1 MTKFAHDMPK
11 KGRPLHADAVPL
23 RAMMRGT
30 QCPIERAGH
39 GMTQATRRPLG
50 DASGLGGVGG
60 DFDACIAGLAPG
72 TLILTLDGE
81 LPVEFLT
88 PGDRVITR
96 RGLRRLKA
104 VARHM
109 LSEGATRVRVTAE
122 ALGGKP
128 ARDIIVMPEQRIVL
142 RDWRAQALWGKD
154 IAAIPA
160 ARLVD
165 GTFIRTETGAKQTML
180 SLSFGAPEILYA
192 DGLELASADKPMVAA
207 TAH

>member
-1 MTKFAHDMPK
+1 MAKFAHTVSN

-39 GMTQATRRPLG
+39 DMTQESLRASG
-50 DASGLGGVGG
+50 DASGVGEDMAVSHG
-60 DFDACIAGLAPG
+60 GLAPG
-72 TLILTLDGE
+72 TMVLTLDGE

-88 PGDRVITR
+88 SGDRVITR
-96 RGLRRLKA
+96 RGLRSLKA
-104 VARHM
+104 VTRHT

-128 ARDIIVMPEQRIVL
+128 ARDIILMPDQRIVL

-165 GTFIRTETGAKQTML
+165 GTFIRTETGAKQIML
-180 SLSFGAPEILYA
+180 SLFFGAPEILYA